1 MNNCLVVFDLLLFV
15 LTVMIADFNSVDLY
29 SVEVDL
35 KYVDLILVIEHIIVK
50 CR

>member
-1 MNNCLVVFDLLLFV
+1 MNDCSAVFDSVLFV
-15 LTVMIADFNSVDLY
+15 LTVMIADFNCVDLY

-50 CR
+50 C